1 MSDFMNNTQRDEQE
15 AGLPTAENPLNIE
28 PTPVP
33 AQKSIGA
40 KIRSLLKETLQTIFL
55 AVVLYLVID
64 AVIARVRVE
73 NISMVPTLNPG
84 EFLIVNK
91 LSYKFG
97 PVQRGDIVVF
107 HYPNDPREDY
117 IKRVIGV
124 PGDTVAII
132 DSNVFVNSHKIQE
145 PYIANGYSF
154 ESGEWQVPPGSLFV
168 LGDNRKHS
176 SDSQEWGFVPLE
188 NVVGKAL
195 MRYWPLNRIEN
206 LSRAYPVRAAN
217 WLFYFFKS
225 GI

>member
-1 MSDFMNNTQRDEQE
+1 MSEYLNNSRENEQE
-15 AGLPTAENPLNIE
+15 PGFPAEEYPMTDQLG
-28 PTPVP
+28 PVP
-33 AQKSIGA
+33 VKKSKGA
-40 KIRSLLKETLQTIFL
+40 KIRSLLLETLQTIFL
-55 AVVLYLVID
+55 AIVLYLLID

-91 LSYKFG
+91 LSYKFS

-124 PGDTVAII
+124 PGDTVAI
-132 DSNVFVNSHKIQE
+132 SESSVFVNGHEIEE

-154 ESGEWQVPPGSLFV
+154 ESGQWQVPPGSLFV

-176 SDSQEWGFVPLE
+176 SDSQEWGFVPIDNL
-188 NVVGKAL
+188 VGKAL

-206 LSRAYPVRAAN
+206 LSKAYPVRAAN
-217 WLFYFFKS
+217 
-225 GI
+225 